1 MAPNDDGTVEQGRKE
16 GEVDSIGASRATDND
31 MLVGLGVAV
40 VVVVVAVSGERAWD
54 AGDKGP
60 KSRHRV
66 GQVLI

>member
-1 MAPNDDGTVEQGRKE
+1 
-16 GEVDSIGASRATDND
+16 
-31 MLVGLGVAV
+31 MLVGLSVVVAV
-40 VVVVVAVSGERAWD
+40 DVVVAVSGERAWD